1 MRRFKVFR
9 RKRQMTTHLHPID
22 KLPIIDTPLTNALIR
37 TGTVCVGGALSLCE
51 DIEIRARTAEAQLA
65 VAVKAL
71 HASWPGGF
79 GHEVNEFNYEA
90 LAEIA
95 AIGGEE

>member
-1 MRRFKVFR
+1 
-9 RKRQMTTHLHPID
+9 MTTHLHPID

-71 HASWPGGF
+71 HVSWP
-79 GHEVNEFNYEA
+79 FNYEA

-95 AIGGEE
+95 TIGGEE